1 MKISEIVEIGEQVET
16 PVETPVEEAV
26 VSAKER
32 TYDIVYS
39 SDSHRNIH
47 ARVWKKLPE
56 GLIKARLSQMRKD
69 KKDGSL
75 YVDIVGT
82 ILDGEREIERVIDG
96 ENTIATIPKYKTETV
111 TKIIKAK
118 GVVPSL
124 IKLRLVNVDI
134 NYKFD
139 HMKKP

>member
-1 MKISEIVEIGEQVET
+1 MKISEIVEIGEPVET

-26 VSAKER
+26 VSVKER

-96 ENTIATIPKYKTETV
+96 ENTIAMIPKYKTETV

-124 IKLRLVNVDI
+124 IKLRLVNIDI